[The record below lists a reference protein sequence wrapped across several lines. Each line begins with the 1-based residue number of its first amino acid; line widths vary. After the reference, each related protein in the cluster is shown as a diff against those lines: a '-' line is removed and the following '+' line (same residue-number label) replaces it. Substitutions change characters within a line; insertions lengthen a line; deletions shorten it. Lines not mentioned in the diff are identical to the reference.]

1 MSFSCFDDYLAFWTY
16 VYPLVPDVLD
26 QHYLL
31 VQECP
36 DKIVCR

>member
-26 QHYLL
+26 QLTL
-31 VQECP
+31 SASP
-36 DKIVCR
+36 RMPW